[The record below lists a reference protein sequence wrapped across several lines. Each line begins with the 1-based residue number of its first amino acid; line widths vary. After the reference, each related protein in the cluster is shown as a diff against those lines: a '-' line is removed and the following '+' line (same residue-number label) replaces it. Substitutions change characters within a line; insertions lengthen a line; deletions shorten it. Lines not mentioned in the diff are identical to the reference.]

1 MTDDLRRIVVKH
13 SDVLHGMAS
22 NAIRG
27 VPKELPRPF
36 NSEVVGF
43 WLQDGLLHEEGP
55 LARTDLEF
63 EATFRRFEQPSRI
76 PRPRLE
82 RRQVLAIKSVSIKI
96 EFSTTTE
103 TERHVSLPSKK
114 QLSHGSCGAPPDGM
128 R

>member
-63 EATFRRFEQPSRI
+63 EATFRRFE
-76 PRPRLE
+76 
-82 RRQVLAIKSVSIKI
+82 
-96 EFSTTTE
+96 
-103 TERHVSLPSKK
+103 
-114 QLSHGSCGAPPDGM
+114 
-128 R
+128 